1 MWKAIQKRNNGWAV
15 SSSLPL
21 CFCLFLCCFMSL
33 PLWSLPEIRQNK
45 CLSLC
50 SQALWVYV
58 SCSIISICSFA
69 TLFHQNVSSGGPVF
83 FFIFG
88 RLVHSL
94 FSSLTHSLYLTPWR
108 LITVITEGMEMDIL
122 QGKIC
127 SDGGMNAHRRVMQA
141 RLGALGSASQM
152 TWPAPVG
159 KATGWQWEGKSE
171 RAYQEKELH
180 WKEARESCLLLPW
193 VSFLRKDW
201 WVNGQTNKDEAEWR
215 KTHQAERVVPGASA
229 FGICPL
235 RFSLAGFDCNQ

>member
-1 MWKAIQKRNNGWAV
+1 MGKNEKERNFLNVKGHTEVKQWLGRFLVTA
-15 SSSLPL
+15 S
-21 CFCLFLCCFMSL
+21 LFLLVSL
-33 PLWSLPEIRQNK
+33 LFYVTASWSLPEIRQNK

-69 TLFHQNVSSGGPVF
+69 TLFHQNVSSGGSTF

-94 FSSLTHSLYLTPWR
+94 FSSLTHSLYLTHWR

-127 SDGGMNAHRRVMQA
+127 SDGGMKAHRRVMQA

-152 TWPAPVG
+152 TWLAPVG

-180 WKEARESCLLLPW
+180 WKEARESLASYWLGCLFW
-193 VSFLRKDW
+193 EKI
-201 WVNGQTNKDEAEWR
+201 DE
-215 KTHQAERVVPGASA
+215 
-229 FGICPL
+229 
-235 RFSLAGFDCNQ
+235 